1 MKGFGT
7 YISPQTAGIL
17 KQENPVELYGMET
30 DKDYIHYMIETE
42 SSMSVSKILNLMK
55 RRK

>member
-17 KQENPVELYGMET
+17 KQENPVELYGMEA
-30 DKDYIHYMIETE
+30 DKD
-42 SSMSVSKILNLMK
+42 SKSDEKKEM
-55 RRK
+55 RK